1 MPITA
6 RLKLDL
12 HDLVILKLNWDDE
25 IPEELR
31 KLWKDNFELIN
42 QLDQLQFHGL
52 LCHQMQLT

>member
-25 IPEELR
+25 IPEELK
-31 KLWKDNFELIN
+31 KLWKNNFEVGC
-42 QLDQLQFHGL
+42 FR
-52 LCHQMQLT
+52 